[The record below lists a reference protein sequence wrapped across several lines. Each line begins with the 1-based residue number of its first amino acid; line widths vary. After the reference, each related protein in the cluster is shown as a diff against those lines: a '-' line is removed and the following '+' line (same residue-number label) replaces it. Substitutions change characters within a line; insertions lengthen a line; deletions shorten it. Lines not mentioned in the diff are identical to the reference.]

1 MKKLIVVI
9 TVLIVTTIASC
20 DVLVPMLEEANKVIN
35 TENGS
40 VISDVLSNEE
50 IINGLKKALAVGTD
64 TAVSI
69 TSTLNGYY
77 GDDLLRIL
85 LPPEAKAVTE
95 NISKIPYGKKLV
107 DDAILGMNRSAED
120 AATAAKPIFINAITS
135 MSIKDGLTILQGKNP
150 VSQTSSATFDST
162 AATGFLKSTTYSAL
176 YTAFKPK
183 INNSLDKKLLGN
195 ISTNQ
200 IYGNLTG
207 AFNKI
212 APFIG
217 KEKVNSDLSSYVTGK
232 ALDGLFLKVAD
243 EEKKIRKDPYKW
255 SVDIIQKVF
264 GSVFKK

>member
-1 MKKLIVVI
+1 MKKLIIVI
-9 TVLIVTTIASC
+9 TVLMASIIVSC
-20 DVLVPMLEEANKVIN
+20 DVLMPMLEEANKAIN
-35 TENGS
+35 TENGG
-40 VISDVLSNEE
+40 VISEVLSNEE
-50 IINGLKKALAVGTD
+50 VINGLKKALAVGTD
-64 TAVSI
+64 TAVSV

-77 GDDLLRIL
+77 GDNLLRIL
-85 LPPEAKAVTE
+85 LPPEAKVVTE
-95 NISKIPYGKKLV
+95 NLSKIPFGQKLV
-107 DDAILGMNRSAED
+107 DDAILSMNRSAED

-135 MSIKDGLTILQGKNP
+135 MSIKDGLTILKGKNP
-150 VSQTSSATFDST
+150 RAQTSAGTFDST

-183 INNSLDKKLLGN
+183 INNSLEKKLVGN
-195 ISTNQ
+195 LSTNQ
-200 IYGNLTG
+200 VYGNLTG

-255 SVDIIQKVF
+255 SVDIIRKVF